1 MQPGWGCSA
10 ILISL
15 TPNHRAVRLQLKKCE
30 LYQISCQGVRMQMHT
45 WCHEGLSL
53 PLALSRPLFL
63 YLCLCPSLSDELG
76 DSLFCRKC
84 SHHTDCRLVYSR
96 FNLIIASPAFNQPA
110 SACFMLKPCCKHKTD
125 FDARRPAKPSQR
137 KKKKKKTSTETQD
150 ETEVLSFKY
159 SICISALTVC
169 LKPARSPGADL
180 LSLRHKRA
188 AWESSAASATR
199 KDWHIFACV
208 HMWRHR
214 SLSPQTHG
222 TDRHLASGKMDG
234 AGVWELQCG
243 NFQRPWNMQA
253 VMAGPTAST

>member
-1 MQPGWGCSA
+1 MNSIRLVAKEYGCKC
-10 ILISL
+10 
-15 TPNHRAVRLQLKKCE
+15 THRATRV
-30 LYQISCQGVRMQMHT
+30 S
-45 WCHEGLSL
+45 LSL
-53 PLALSRPLFL
+53 SVSLSRPLFL

-125 FDARRPAKPSQR
+125 FDARRPAKPPQR
-137 KKKKKKTSTETQD
+137 EKKKNSTETQD

-188 AWESSAASATR
+188 A
-199 KDWHIFACV
+199 
-208 HMWRHR
+208 
-214 SLSPQTHG
+214 
-222 TDRHLASGKMDG
+222 
-234 AGVWELQCG
+234 
-243 NFQRPWNMQA
+243 
-253 VMAGPTAST
+253 